1 MFRKHSVKAALYLAT
16 SAIGLITAWTLNA
29 LAVFEEADYLAA
41 WFGSVVDWVLSV
53 DLLVVGAAVA
63 IFMISE
69 ARRLGMKR
77 VWIYFLLSGMTAI
90 AFTFPLFMFFR
101 ERKLLSIR
109 LGGGK
114 LQRFEF
120 DNHRVD
126 VWVPPTINP
135 KTPILFMH
143 DGRNLFD
150 ELDSF
155 TGKTWEVI
163 PAIRDE
169 VRGEKPLVVGVWG
182 LSDET
187 RIRELS
193 PQEIMERHPEFWD
206 ALPDEYKTTRTESFG
221 DAYVSLIADA
231 ILPFVVDRFEL

>member
-77 VWIYFLLSGMTAI
+77 VWIYFLLSGITAI

-120 DNHRVD
+120 DSHRVD

-143 DGRNLFD
+143 YGRNLFD

-206 ALPDEYKTTRTESFG
+206 ALPDEYKTTGSESFG
-221 DAYVSLIADA
+221 DAYV
-231 ILPFVVDRFEL
+231 

>member
-29 LAVFEEADYLAA
+29 LAVLEEADYLAA
-41 WFGSVVDWVLSV
+41 WFGSVVDWVLSI

-77 VWIYFLLSGMTAI
+77 VWIYFLLSGITAI

-126 VWVPPTINP
+126 VWVPTTINP

-150 ELDSF
+150 
-155 TGKTWEVI
+155 
-163 PAIRDE
+163 
-169 VRGEKPLVVGVWG
+169 
-182 LSDET
+182 
-187 RIRELS
+187 
-193 PQEIMERHPEFWD
+193 
-206 ALPDEYKTTRTESFG
+206 
-221 DAYVSLIADA
+221 
-231 ILPFVVDRFEL
+231 